1 MQHEMHLAIET
12 LRTERDLQ
20 DRALK
25 HHYLV
30 AGEQIRQNR
39 ISLRDRVI
47 AALRLQRPTRTCS
60 PHARGI

>member
-1 MQHEMHLAIET
+1 MQHGMHLAIDT

-25 HHYLV
+25 YHYLV
-30 AGEQIRQNR
+30 AGEQIRRDR
-39 ISLRDRVI
+39 ISLRDRVV
-47 AALRLQRPTRTCS
+47 AALRLHRPTRTFS